1 MSVHSQEEYPN
12 HQALVEELKGFRT
25 LRDLHASEAFLRQ
38 QEYLSELFNTPRLI
52 TCSNAQPRIGDF
64 LRIAQWNIEKGKQF
78 DAVLKTLLEHPLLA
92 TADLI
97 SINEADVGMNRSGN
111 RFVAR
116 ELGEALRM
124 HVVFA
129 PVYLEMTK
137 GFGKELKLPGENTS
151 ALQGN
156 AILSRYPLRNSRVI
170 ELPICFDHFGFSEK
184 RIGRRTGLAVE
195 VDVNGRSLSLAT
207 THLEVRHTPACRA
220 RQVEAILNDLQ
231 NVPSDAAII
240 AGDFN
245 TNAMARGGIWRT
257 FRAAVN
263 LAFGNVERQ
272 RFRFAN
278 PQKHEPLFTLLTEQ
292 GFTGA
297 GLNDAA
303 TTCHLITRGLEDAS
317 PLPAWLTRP
326 FEARMKR
333 FDYQLDMRLDWI
345 FGRNVKALKE
355 GEITDRLSRNQSR
368 HAQTISGLVTATG
381 QQVSDHDPITADL
394 KLEV

>member
-1 MSVHSQEEYPN
+1 MSVHSEGEYPN
-12 HQALVEELKGFRT
+12 HQSLVEELKGFRT
-25 LRDLHASEAFLRQ
+25 LRDLHTSEAFLRQ
-38 QEYLSELFNTPRLI
+38 REYLSRLFNTPRLI

-116 ELGEALRM
+116 ELGEALQM

-129 PVYLEMTK
+129 PVYLELTK
-137 GFGKELKLPGENTS
+137 GFGNELKLPGENTS

-156 AILSRYPLRNSRVI
+156 AILSRYRLRNPRVI
-170 ELPICFDHFGFSEK
+170 ELPVCFDHFGFSEK

-195 VDVNGRSLSLAT
+195 VDVNGRSLSFAT

-220 RQVEAILNDLQ
+220 RQVEAILTDLQ
-231 NVPSDAAII
+231 NVPADAAII

-263 LAFGNVERQ
+263 LAFGNVEHQ
-272 RFRFAN
+272 RYRFAN
-278 PQKHEPLFTLLTEQ
+278 PQKHEPLFTLLAAH
-292 GFTGA
+292 GFTGEA
-297 GLNDAA
+297 LNDTA

-317 PLPAWLTRP
+317 PLPGRLTRA
-326 FEARMKR
+326 FEARMRR

-345 FGRNVKALKE
+345 FGRKIKALTD
-355 GEITDRLSRNQSR
+355 GEITDRRSGIRSRG
-368 HAQTISGLVTATG
+368 AQTIGRLMTANN
-381 QQVSDHDPITADL
+381 QQISDHDPIMADIL
-394 KLEV
+394 F